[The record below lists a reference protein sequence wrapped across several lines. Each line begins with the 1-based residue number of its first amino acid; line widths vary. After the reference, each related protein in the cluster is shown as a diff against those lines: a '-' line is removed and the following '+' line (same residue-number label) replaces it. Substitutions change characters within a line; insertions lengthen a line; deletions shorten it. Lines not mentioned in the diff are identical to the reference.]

1 MTNALLGQRI
11 RQQRQLKGL
20 TMEQLAEMVGLSKNY
35 ISMIERGE
43 KVPSTSALV
52 KISNGLHISADILLC
67 DEVVAVKGVVDE
79 ELDRRMR
86 ALDPHQRKAV
96 LAILDSVLDA
106 IPDLTPPPSAEDSA
120 D

>member
-43 KVPSTSALV
+43 KVPSTSTLV
-52 KISNGLHISADILLC
+52 KIINGLHISADILLC

-106 IPDLTPPPSAEDSA
+106 IPDLAPPPSAEDSA

>member
-43 KVPSTSALV
+43 RFPV
-52 KISNGLHISADILLC
+52 
-67 DEVVAVKGVVDE
+67 
-79 ELDRRMR
+79 
-86 ALDPHQRKAV
+86 HQHW
-96 LAILDSVLDA
+96 
-106 IPDLTPPPSAEDSA
+106 
-120 D
+120 

>member
-43 KVPSTSALV
+43 KVPSTSTLV
-52 KISNGLHISADILLC
+52 KIINGLHILLC